1 MGIFVLFSI
10 RNKNLPAAMK
20 LFLLA
25 SVAHGFFLGA
35 IPKPPNA
42 QQQKINAIAADAMLQ
57 HVSTQARNAEVTD
70 LEENVSPQGG
80 KGIDQD
86 PKILEV
92 VAADFQSD
100 GGDGERSSFGGLDL
114 EEMSEKKKKKDAKK
128 KKKDEKKKQKKDD
141 KKNKKEGKK
150 DKKDK
155 KVKGNKKG
163 DKKGDKGK

>member
-128 KKKDEKKKQKKDD
+128 QKKDD

-155 KVKGNKKG
+155 KGKG
-163 DKKGDKGK
+163 DKKGDKKG